1 MKANIYILKY
11 MLLAVLVAFG
21 ACQRNEEE
29 WIANGDRN
37 VTIELSVSTADITR
51 ATPTAMEQAINSLR
65 VYAFRNDKPI
75 GYIFRE
81 ATSAGTPFYMDLQLP
96 ESGIHDV
103 EFYIIA
109 NEGEM
114 ADENSALVLSQ
125 NMSKSDLEAI
135 KFTGLVEGKALPMY
149 AKSVKSINVANVSQS
164 GNSIEGHEGHFVLNE
179 SLAFSLYRPIA
190 KLSLY
195 GAKISGY
202 GSNPQIRKAELLPAG
217 TRQYN
222 YLFPQEES
230 ILNAIPSRANSRVFT
245 SSTVTITNSVEKGS
259 SAAAQPENY
268 TKVFENGYVSEVAVG
283 ASAWNQPSGSSNA
296 AVLHVEYALGEGK
309 EVLNSY
315 IYLPALVRNH
325 HIKVCILFN
334 AEGQIVANYE
344 VAEWDE
350 SEMQDYH
357 FDYPTHSYL
366 MEAIPTTADEGP
378 QQPSAEATMAENRPF
393 VGYFQMSK
401 PGNDAWTPT
410 LLGLNGNK
418 CEIRVYDVE
427 SGNEMLNF
435 PIDASEKWYRVEVW
449 PSVGKMEV
457 GKETMLAI
465 SYTASGLVES
475 EFLLINGST
484 NNYYWP
490 YSGSSAQDANY
501 VIITMV
507 N

>member
-1 MKANIYILKY
+1 
-11 MLLAVLVAFG
+11 MLLAGLVLFS
-21 ACQRNEEE
+21 ACQRNEED
-29 WIANGDRN
+29 WVANGDRN
-37 VTIELSVSTADITR
+37 ITIELSVSTAEITR
-51 ATPTAMEQAINSLR
+51 ATPTAMEQTINSLR
-65 VYAFRNDKPI
+65 IYAFRNDKPI

-109 NEGEM
+109 NEYEM
-114 ADENSALVLSQ
+114 ADENSALTLSQ

-135 KFTGLVEGKALPMY
+135 KFTGLVDGKALPMY
-149 AKSVKSINVANVSQS
+149 AKSVRSINVANISQS
-164 GNSIEGHEGHFVLNE
+164 GLTIEDHEGHFVLNE

-202 GSNPQIRKAELLPAG
+202 NSNPQIRKVELLPDG

-245 SSTVTITNSVEKGS
+245 SSTIAITNSVEKGS

-268 TKVFENGYVSEVAVG
+268 TKVFEDGYVSEVAVG
-283 ASAWNQPSGSSNA
+283 ASAWNKPSSSRNA
-296 AVLHVEYALGEGK
+296 AVIHVEYALGEGM

-315 IYLPALVRNH
+315 IYLPALLRNH
-325 HIKVCILFN
+325 HVKVCILFN
-334 AEGQIVANYE
+334 TEGQIVANYE
-344 VAEWDE
+344 VAEWDD
-350 SEMQDYH
+350 SEMQSYH

-366 MEAIPTTADEGP
+366 MEAIPTTEDEGP
-378 QQPSAEATMAENRPF
+378 LQPSAEATMAENRPF

-401 PGNDAWTPT
+401 PANDAWTPA
-410 LLGLNGNK
+410 LLGLNGSN
-418 CEIRVYDVE
+418 CEIIVYDVE
-427 SGNEMLNF
+427 SGDEVTTF
-435 PIDASEKWYRVEVW
+435 PIQASERWYRIEVW
-449 PSVGKMEV
+449 PLGGKMDV
-457 GKETMLAI
+457 GKEVKVAI
-465 SYTASGLVES
+465 SYVASGLSES
-475 EFLLINGST
+475 EFLLINGS
-484 NNYYWP
+484 NLSYYWP
-490 YSGSSAQDANY
+490 YAGESIQDANY

>member
-1 MKANIYILKY
+1 MKANIYILNY
-11 MLLAVLVAFG
+11 ILLAGLVVFG
-21 ACQRNEEE
+21 ACQRHEEE
-29 WIANGDRN
+29 WIANGEHN
-37 VTIELSVSTADITR
+37 VTIELSVSTTEITR

-65 VYAFRNDKPI
+65 IYAFRNDKPI
-75 GYIFRE
+75 GYIYRE
-81 ATSAGTPFYMDLQLP
+81 ATSAGVPFYMDLQLP
-96 ESGIHDV
+96 ESGVHDV
-103 EFYIIA
+103 EFYLIA

-114 ADENSALVLSQ
+114 ADENSSISLSQ
-125 NMSKSDLEAI
+125 SMSKSELEAV

-149 AKSVKSINVANVSQS
+149 AKSIKSINVANISQS
-164 GNSIEGHEGHFVLNE
+164 GSAVEGHEGHLFLNE
-179 SLAFSLYRPIA
+179 SLNFQLYRPIA

-195 GAKISGY
+195 GAKLSGNN
-202 GSNPQIRKAELLPAG
+202 SNPRVRKVEFLPGG

-230 ILNAIPSRANSRVFT
+230 LLNAIPSRANGRVFT
-245 SSTVTITNSVEKGS
+245 SSTVAITAAVEKGS
-259 SAAAQPENY
+259 VAATQPESY
-268 TKVFENGYVSEVAVG
+268 TTIFENGYVSEVAVG
-283 ASAWNQPSGSSNA
+283 ASAWNQPSANSNA
-296 AVLHVEYALGEGK
+296 AVLRLEYALGEGK
-309 EVLNSY
+309 EVLNGY

-334 AEGQIVANYE
+334 AEGQLVANYE

-357 FDYPTHSYL
+357 FDYPTHSYI

-378 QQPSAEATMAENRPF
+378 LQPSGEATMAEDRPF
-393 VGYFQMSK
+393 KGYFQMSK
-401 PGNDAWTPT
+401 PSNDAWTPT

-418 CEIRVYDVE
+418 CEIRVFDVE
-427 SGNEMLNF
+427 SGNEITTF

-449 PSVGKMEV
+449 PFAGKMEV
-457 GKETMLAI
+457 GKEVMLAI

-484 NNYYWP
+484 LNYYWP